1 MTEPEI
7 QKVEEMPDTTD
18 VDTDDDGV
26 REAEEKPDAD
36 EVEMESSDHLNRPDQ
51 PDFDPAERRP
61 YQDPEPGTLPTT
73 SDDSAD

>member
-26 REAEEKPDAD
+26 READEKSEAD
-36 EVEMESSDHLNRPDQ
+36 EVEMGSSNHLSRPDQ
-51 PDFDPAERRP
+51 PDFDPAERKP
-61 YQDPEPGTLPTT
+61 YQDPQPGTLPTT
-73 SDDSAD
+73 PDDSAG

>member
-26 REAEEKPDAD
+26 RDADEKSEAD
-36 EVEMESSDHLNRPDQ
+36 EVEIESSDHLNRPDQ
-51 PDFDPAERRP
+51 PDFDPAERKP
-61 YQDPEPGTLPTT
+61 YQDPDPGTLPT
-73 SDDSAD
+73 SDDSAG